1 MDAISYTAA
10 RANLAQ
16 TMNRVCGDHEPLI
29 ITRNGQPSVVMLSLD
44 DYKPLEET
52 AYLLRSPANARRLLD
67 AIDSLEA
74 GQGQER
80 VLRDDL
86 PE

>member
-44 DYKPLEET
+44 DYKALEET